1 MNRYKGF
8 TLVELMVTIA
18 VAAILIG
25 IAMPSLS
32 NLSASN
38 ALKSTTRELISTINT
53 ARSQSISTRTQ
64 IQVNPASSGWDAGW
78 SIVYANDAAEE
89 SQEFEPEDGVSIART
104 GGSGGLTFLP
114 RGGLQGGPTT
124 FTVCHSKLENGRTIS
139 VSFLGKV
146 TTEVG
151 SC

>member
-1 MNRYKGF
+1 MTRSKGF

-38 ALKSTTRELISTINT
+38 ALKSTTRDLISTINT

-64 IQVNPASSGWDAGW
+64 IQVNPAGGGWGAGW
-78 SIVYANDAAEE
+78 SIVYENDAVEE
-89 SQEFEPEDGVSIART
+89 SQDFKPQEDVSIART

-124 FTVCHSKLENGRTIS
+124 FTVCHDKLGNGRIIS
-139 VSFLGKV
+139 VSFLGKIS
-146 TTEVG
+146 TEVG

>member
-32 NLSASN
+32 ALSASN
-38 ALKSTTRELISTINT
+38 ALKATTRELTSTINT

-64 IQVNPASSGWDAGW
+64 VQVNPASGGWGAGW
-78 SIVYANDAAEE
+78 SIVYESEATEE
-89 SQEFEPEDGVSIART
+89 NQKFEPQDEVSVSRS

-114 RGGLQGGPTT
+114 RGGLQGGPTV
-124 FTVCHSKLENGRTIS
+124 FTVCHSRLENGRVIS

-146 TTEVG
+146 TTEAG